1 MTKIDGWGPVVR
13 RGEILGA
20 QLTRLQ
26 HELSRKQDYANRLE
40 VLLRSRTKRIDE
52 LANAVATLRDQNR
65 RLDQE
70 CERLVDMVRLS
81 S

>member
-52 LANAVATLRDQNR
+52 LANTIAVLRDQNR
-65 RLDQE
+65 RLDDE
-70 CERLVDMVRLS
+70 AERYYRMLAAD
-81 S
+81 

>member
-20 QLTRLQ
+20 QLVRL
-26 HELSRKQDYANRLE
+26 ENALANKAAYANRLE

-52 LANAVATLRDQNR
+52 LANTIAALRDQNR
-65 RLDQE
+65 RLNEEADHLAE
-70 CERLVDMVRLS
+70 MVRLT
-81 S
+81 